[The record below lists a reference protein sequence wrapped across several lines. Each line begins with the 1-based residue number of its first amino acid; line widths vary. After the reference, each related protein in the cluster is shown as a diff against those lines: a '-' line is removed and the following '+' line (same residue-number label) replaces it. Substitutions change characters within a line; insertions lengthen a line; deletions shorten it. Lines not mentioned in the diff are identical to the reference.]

1 MKEVPKR
8 QTTIKELQASES
20 LESKGAP
27 YETFEEFCISQ
38 SHMRG
43 SYLCHTF
50 EFSFWTEL
58 FKNPNTFAQ
67 NIAQVT
73 VQYFPCNSLQ
83 FLVLFIYLF
92 IYFLF
97 VCLHF
102 IVLFCYLN
110 TLSSIRAIKKIF
122 TQVVIVLAL
131 FS

>member
-43 SYLCHTF
+43 SYLCHNIIHF
-50 EFSFWTEL
+50 NFL
-58 FKNPNTFAQ
+58 FGQ
-67 NIAQVT
+67 NCLRIQTLLHKILHKLLCNIFHVT
-73 VQYFPCNSLQ
+73 VCSSWFY
-83 FLVLFIYLF
+83 LFTYLF
-92 IYFLF
+92 I
-97 VCLHF
+97 CC
-102 IVLFCYLN
+102 LFCYLN

-122 TQVVIVLAL
+122 TQVVIDLAL